1 VPHPVGVLTLGGL
14 VLDRLARR
22 VSAGGREVELTP
34 REFALLEYLL
44 LRAEETVSR
53 GELLEQVWQLQGD
66 PSSNVVDAH
75 VARLRHKLRA
85 ATACPAIRTV
95 RGVGFRVTAECRGA
109 AADGAD
115 AAVGGTD
122 VAGGVAAAG

>member
-1 VPHPVGVLTLGGL
+1 VGVLTLDGL

-22 VSAGGREVELTP
+22 VAMDGRDVELTP
-34 REFALLEYLL
+34 KEFALLEHLL
-44 LRAEETVSR
+44 LRAEETVTR

-85 ATACPAIRTV
+85 AAPCPEIRTV
-95 RGVGFRVTAECRGA
+95 RGIGFRVTAGCTGGA
-109 AADGAD
+109 GDDADGAPD
-115 AAVGGTD
+115 GASSA
-122 VAGGVAAAG
+122 VAGA